1 MYSLGLLEDGDAR
14 SFEEH
19 LVECSICAR
28 EVDSFRETAA
38 LLPLSLQG
46 QKPHPRVRERL
57 MARTKPPREEGV
69 QVWKEWPATPEA
81 SMHVIVAGE
90 GEWQSAGEGVLA
102 KQLYSDPAR
111 DSVTMLVRMSAGATY
126 PAHRHAGPE
135 QCYVLEGD
143 LEVNDVR
150 LGAGDYQ
157 CVPGGSIHGVTRT
170 EHGCL
175 LLIVSSQR
183 DELLA

>member
-1 MYSLGLLEDGDAR
+1 
-14 SFEEH
+14 
-19 LVECSICAR
+19 
-28 EVDSFRETAA
+28 
-38 LLPLSLQG
+38 
-46 QKPHPRVRERL
+46 